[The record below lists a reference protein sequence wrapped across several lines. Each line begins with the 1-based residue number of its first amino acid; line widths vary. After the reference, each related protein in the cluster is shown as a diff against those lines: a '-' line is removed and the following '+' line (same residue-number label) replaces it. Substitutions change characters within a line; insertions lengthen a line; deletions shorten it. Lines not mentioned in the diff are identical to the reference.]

1 MFAKTMVTP
10 EQTNISEGVNRR
22 SAVVAGVCLSF
33 IAVAGFL
40 VLPVFVGAAAVS
52 LELSERQLGFMAS
65 GIMAGSAL
73 SAVFTLFWI
82 RRVNWRR
89 AGYVALTML
98 LLGHLCAMASDN
110 VMLFTACQFLASLG
124 GGAAYS
130 LVLTSLSDNRHPD
143 RCFGYSIAAQ
153 VSFQVMGML
162 ALPAVV
168 ETMGM
173 NGLLTTFAALAAIG
187 LLLVRFLP
195 QAGIALVAQPL
206 GMSVL
211 RPRVLAALGGCFLF
225 FFNVGVVWTYIERIG
240 AAAGFEAGVIGGS
253 LAIGVAFGVPGA
265 LGASWCG
272 NRFGR
277 LLPLTVGAALTVAAL
292 LMLLDDNLGRTTYI
306 VSLALYNFAWNF
318 SLAFQ
323 YAAVN
328 AADDS
333 GRSVAL
339 APAFHGSGG
348 AVGPAVAALFV
359 GVGSFAAVSVLA
371 GMATLL
377 SLALFTLALRRRD

>member
-1 MFAKTMVTP
+1 MSIRTMVIT
-10 EQTNISEGVNRR
+10 EQTNNSEGVNRR

-73 SAVFTLFWI
+73 SAVLTLFWI
-82 RRVNWRR
+82 RRVNWRL
-89 AGYVALTML
+89 AAYVALSML
-98 LLGHLCAMASDN
+98 LLGHLGAMGSDN
-110 VMLFTACQFLASLG
+110 VLLFTACQFLASLG

-168 ETMGM
+168 EAMGM
-173 NGLLTTFAALAAIG
+173 NGLLTIFAALAAIG

-195 QAGIALVAQPL
+195 EAGIALVAQPL
-206 GMSVL
+206 GVSVL

-277 LLPLTVGAALTVAAL
+277 LLPLAIGAALTVAAL
-292 LMLLDDNLGRTTYI
+292 LLLLDDTLGRMTYI
-306 VSLALYNFAWNF
+306 VALALYNFAWNF

-339 APAFHGSGG
+339 APAFHGGGG

-359 GVGSFAAVSVLA
+359 GVGSFSAVSVLA
-371 GMATLL
+371 GIATLL
-377 SLALFTLALRRRD
+377 SLVLFALALRHRD